1 MKGKKSMDNITVKEY
16 KINYYTVMVYRKASK
31 IVKVEFEKKSNT
43 YPDVEYNVEDNTVVV
58 YYKNKRFEDAK
69 QILKMVNYFQKI
81 NIRNLI
87 IKGV

>member
-1 MKGKKSMDNITVKEY
+1 MDNITVKEY

>member
-1 MKGKKSMDNITVKEY
+1 MGDITVKEY
-16 KINYYTVMVYRKASK
+16 KINYYTVMVYWKESK

-43 YPDVEYNVEDNTVVV
+43 YPDVEYNVEDKTVVV

-87 IKGV
+87 IKGLVVK

>member
-1 MKGKKSMDNITVKEY
+1 MGDITVKEY
-16 KINYYTVMVYRKASK
+16 KINYYTVMVYWKESQ

-58 YYKNKRFEDAK
+58 YYKNKRYEDAK

-87 IKGV
+87 IKGLVVK

>member
-1 MKGKKSMDNITVKEY
+1 MGDITVKEY
-16 KINYYTVMVYRKASK
+16 KINYYTVKVYWKESQ

-43 YPDVEYNVEDNTVVV
+43 YPDVEYNVEDKTVVV
-58 YYKNKRFEDAK
+58 YYKNKRYEDAK

>member
-1 MKGKKSMDNITVKEY
+1 MDNITVKEY

-87 IKGV
+87 IF

>member
-1 MKGKKSMDNITVKEY
+1 MGDITVKEY
-16 KINYYTVMVYRKASK
+16 KINYYTVMVYWKASK

-58 YYKNKRFEDAK
+58 YYKNKRYEDAK

>member
-1 MKGKKSMDNITVKEY
+1 MGDITVKEY
-16 KINYYTVMVYRKASK
+16 KINYYTVMVYWKESQ

-43 YPDVEYNVEDNTVVV
+43 YSDVEYNVEDKTVVV
-58 YYKNKRFEDAK
+58 YYKNKRYEDAK

>member
-1 MKGKKSMDNITVKEY
+1 MGDITVKEY
-16 KINYYTVMVYRKASK
+16 KINYYTVMVYWKESQ

-43 YPDVEYNVEDNTVVV
+43 YPDVEYNVEDKTVVV
-58 YYKNKRFEDAK
+58 YYKNKRYEDAK

>member
-1 MKGKKSMDNITVKEY
+1 MGDITVKEY
-16 KINYYTVMVYRKASK
+16 KINYYTVMVYWKESK

-43 YPDVEYNVEDNTVVV
+43 YPDVEYNVEDKTVVV
-58 YYKNKRFEDAK
+58 YYKNKRYEDAK